1 MLNTNPVGDRVLRAR
16 LAPVV
21 VNKLFASLYPASV
34 QNIDHR
40 SRR

>member
-1 MLNTNPVGDRVLRAR
+1 MLNPNTVGDRVLRPKVGPR
-16 LAPVV
+16 C

-40 SRR
+40 SRQ